1 MMMKSC
7 IEENDVE
14 LKILIRADYATKEW
28 IMLHDSVIIT
38 ERYTGAVLIDKLLF
52 GIEFVVETSIQ

>member
-1 MMMKSC
+1 
-7 IEENDVE
+7 
-14 LKILIRADYATKEW
+14 
-28 IMLHDSVIIT
+28 MLHDSVIIT